1 MFYKLWNSGPF
12 GHILADVLL
21 ASSILIAL
29 YLLFIAYRKFLTYL
43 GLGRLKQTTVKYATV
58 YDLRPPYAKGKVQFG
73 YELGE
78 ETEVKF
84 QLIDK
89 NEKLMKLFVEEKEAE
104 GIYPVYLDTTEF
116 PNGEY
121 FYQLITPYQ
130 KVTKKFFIV
139 N

>member
-1 MFYKLWNSGPF
+1 MFYKLWNSGPV

-21 ASSILIAL
+21 ATSILVAL
-29 YLLFIAYRKFLTYL
+29 YLLFIGYRKFLTYL
-43 GLGRLKQTTVKYATV
+43 GLGRLKNTTVKYAKV

-78 ETEVKF
+78 ETQVKF
-84 QLIDK
+84 QIIDK
-89 NEKLMKLFVEEKEAE
+89 NEKLIKLFEEEKKQE
-104 GIYPVYLDTTEF
+104 GIYPIDFDTTNF
-116 PNGEY
+116 SNGEY

-130 KVTKKFFIV
+130 TITKKFFIV